1 MKLNK
6 YENNP
11 ILSPLKNHPW
21 ENFCVLNPGV
31 VFDNESNKFIML
43 YRAAGDD
50 IKHKIS
56 LGLATSEDGFNFVRC
71 FDKPVLNPPET
82 EIDGGCV
89 EDPRIVKID
98 DYYYVS
104 YAARA
109 FCPGRY
115 WLPTFKEE
123 RSQWFKAQKDTVP
136 TFYRINHTVTYL
148 AMTKDFINFV
158 RLGRITDSRIDDRD
172 VVIFP
177 RRINGKFVR
186 ISRPAIEGDYSMKI
200 AFSDDLLE
208 WGSIETLYKGV
219 EWWEDLK
226 VGASCP
232 PIEINEGWLLIYH
245 GVSNKDKKYRVG
257 ILLLDKD
264 DPRKIL
270 GKTSDFIMEP
280 DQTYECSGGLYD
292 GCVFPTGAVLK
303 DNTVYVY
310 YGCADKYVSVA
321 TTSLN
326 EILNELKLKKGVK
339 I

>member
-1 MKLNK
+1 MKFNK

-11 ILSPLKNHPW
+11 ILSPLKEHPW

-31 VFDNESNKFIML
+31 IFDDENNKFIML

-50 IKHKIS
+50 IKHKIC
-56 LGLATSEDGFNFVRC
+56 LGLATSEDGFHFTRC
-71 FDKPVLNPPET
+71 FDKPVFDLPET
-82 EIDGGCV
+82 EIDGGCA

-98 DYYYVS
+98 DYFYIT

-123 RSQWFKAQKDTVP
+123 RAQWFKPQKETVP
-136 TFYRINHTVTYL
+136 AFYRINHTVTYL
-148 AMTKDFINFV
+148 AMTKDFVNYV

-177 RRINGKFVR
+177 RKINGKFVR
-186 ISRPAIEGDYSMKI
+186 ISRPAINDEYVMKI

-208 WGSIETLYKGV
+208 WGETDTLYKGI
-219 EWWEDLK
+219 EKWEDYK
-226 VGASCP
+226 VGAGCP
-232 PIEINEGWLLIYH
+232 PIEIDEGWLFIYH
-245 GVSNKDKKYRVG
+245 GVNKEDKKYRVG

-270 GKTSDFIMEP
+270 ARTKNYVMEP
-280 DQTYECSGGLYD
+280 DQPYECNGGLYD

-303 DNTVYVY
+303 DGLLYVY

-321 TTSLN
+321 TISLE
-326 EILNELKLKKGVK
+326 EILKELKTRKGA
-339 I
+339 

>member
-1 MKLNK
+1 MKFNK
-6 YENNP
+6 YKNNP

-31 VFDNESNKFIML
+31 IYDHENKRFVML

-56 LGLATSEDGFNFVRC
+56 LGLATSTDGFNFTRS
-71 FDKPVLNPPET
+71 FDYPVFSPAES

-98 DYYYVS
+98 DYYYIT

-115 WLPTFKEE
+115 WLPNFKEE
-123 RSQWFKAQKDTVP
+123 RAQWFEPQKETVP
-136 TFYRINHTVTYL
+136 SFYRNNHTVTYL
-148 AMTKDFINFV
+148 AMTKDFVHYV
-158 RLGRITDSRIDDRD
+158 RLGRITDSRVDDRD

-186 ISRPAIEGDYSMKI
+186 ISRPAIDEEYSMKI

-208 WGSIETLYKGV
+208 WGAAETLYKG
-219 EWWEDLK
+219 EEDWESYK

-232 PIEINEGWLLIYH
+232 PIETDEGWLFIYH
-245 GVSNKDKKYRVG
+245 GVSKEDKKYRVG
-257 ILLLDKD
+257 VLLLDKD
-264 DPRKIL
+264 DPKKIIART
-270 GKTSDFIMEP
+270 KNFVMEP
-280 DQTYECSGGLYD
+280 DQPYECDGGLYN

-303 DNTVYVY
+303 DGVLYVY

-321 TTSLN
+321 TVSLEELLN
-326 EILNELKLKKGVK
+326 EFKTLKGV
-339 I
+339 